1 MCCMLSLL
9 PQCYSQFHM
18 LTNLIRSSTSIEH
31 SLQELGLGSHTYP
44 VAALKNMCHNI
55 KSLSLQPY
63 QLCTIVYTAF
73 SLLKRHITYATF
85 SVRIELI
92 FISELATAQ
101 TSLVIYCKSLSES
114 ADLWFNQDT
123 AQKNALFD
131 WYGTASLIHLVTS
144 VQWETAHWI
153 WPSTSNISNWSSS
166 FGPPGGCN
174 QYSAGLVMSRPLQAS
189 EAQFYISSV
198 SPDMRCAQTYP
209 PPLSDSVRN
218 RNFGS

>member
-101 TSLVIYCKSLSES
+101 TLLVIYCKSPLES

-131 WYGTASLIHLVTS
+131 WYGTASLIRLVTS

-166 FGPPGGCN
+166 FGPPGG
-174 QYSAGLVMSRPLQAS
+174 
-189 EAQFYISSV
+189 
-198 SPDMRCAQTYP
+198 PDAINTQLGWSCQGPSKHLKHSFTSHQCLLTSGIP